1 MNNQTCQK
9 YSGIG
14 GQAIL
19 EGIMMKNRQN
29 YACAARKPD
38 GSIALDVQKY
48 VSLPEKY
55 PVLALP
61 LIRGVFSFVDSMVLG
76 MRSLNW
82 SAEIYAEETGDRTKT
97 VIASTASP
105 YKFAA
110 AVVRA
115 IDPARAEGKDEFELI
130 DELRAIS
137 GTPEPAAITDIRT
150 APVRHETVADVEEMP
165 ATVLGFLGIRA

>member
-1 MNNQTCQK
+1 M
-9 YSGIG
+9 
-14 GQAIL
+14 
-19 EGIMMKNRQN
+19 
-29 YACAARKPD
+29 
-38 GSIALDVQKY
+38 
-48 VSLPEKY
+48 
-55 PVLALP
+55 
-61 LIRGVFSFVDSMVLG
+61 
-76 MRSLNW
+76 
-82 SAEIYAEETGDRTKT
+82 
-97 VIASTASP
+97 IASTASP